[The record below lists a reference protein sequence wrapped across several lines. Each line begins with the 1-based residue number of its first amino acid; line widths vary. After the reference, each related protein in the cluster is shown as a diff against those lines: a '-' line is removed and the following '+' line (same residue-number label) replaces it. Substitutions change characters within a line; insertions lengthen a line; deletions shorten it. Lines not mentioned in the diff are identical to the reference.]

1 MFKMCYIGCEWEFV
15 LPSRVDECDVRFWSL
30 FWILFSAFFRLLVE
44 GFVDEFDALHYVEN
58 RYLIL
63 IYGLGASLVSV
74 NFLRHDSSL
83 ILDEVKG
90 LHHEFGDCT
99 SVYTDSQH
107 T

>member
-1 MFKMCYIGCEWEFV
+1 MGVFF
-15 LPSRVDECDVRFWSL
+15 PSCVDEGDIRLWCL
-30 FWILFSAFFRLLVE
+30 FWILFSAFLRLLVE

-63 IYGLGASLVSV
+63 IYGFGASLVSV
-74 NFLRHDSSL
+74 HFLRHDSSL
-83 ILDEVKG
+83 ILDKVES

-99 SVYTDSQH
+99 SVYADSQH